1 MKNLILALALAVP
14 AGALADIVTETV
26 TVRTAV
32 GEVAA
37 PVAPETV
44 VALDLAA
51 IDSLAAL
58 GVPVAGRPDMTPP
71 AYLAKAVE
79 GVPTVGTLFE
89 PDFEALAVMAP
100 DLIVAGG
107 RSQPQ
112 VAALSRIAPTLDMTV
127 GTQDLVEEAKA
138 RLDAYGAIFDRA
150 EQARD
155 LKDDLDA
162 ALDETRTAVG
172 DKGNALILLVSG
184 TKISA
189 YGAGSRFGWLHDRLD
204 LPQAVP
210 DLREG
215 NHGEAVSFEFLA
227 KADPDWLLVIDRGAA
242 IGQGGEAAGLRVGGI
257 GLQGDLDVA
266 ARREQRPG
274 ASDDGRDGGR
284 VHQRRRAAPEEDRG
298 QPAGTR
304 QRRLRLQVGQDRLGQ
319 RRLLLAPAPVAHHVE
334 VAVRADARTVG
345 PVDIEADVR
354 PRIEGI
360 SQSAPPSAS

>member
-172 DKGNALILLVSG
+172 GKGNALILLVSG

-242 IGQGGEAAGLRVGGI
+242 IGQGGEAAAAT
-257 GLQGDLDVA
+257 LDNPLV
-266 ARREQRPG
+266 
-274 ASDDGRDGGR
+274 
-284 VHQRRRAAPEEDRG
+284 
-298 QPAGTR
+298 AGTKAGKAGQILYLDGAAMYLAAGGVQSLMLTLEQLR
-304 QRRLRLQVGQDRLGQ
+304 QSF
-319 RRLLLAPAPVAHHVE
+319 
-334 VAVRADARTVG
+334 ADAG
-345 PVDIEADVR
+345 A
-354 PRIEGI
+354 
-360 SQSAPPSAS
+360 

>member
-1 MKNLILALALAVP
+1 MPCIVKGNVVKNLILALALALP
-14 AGALADIVTETV
+14 AGALAETVPETV

-58 GVPVAGRPDMTPP
+58 GVPVAGRPDMAPP
-71 AYLAKAVE
+71 PYLAEAVE

-112 VAALSRIAPTLDMTV
+112 VAALSRIAPTLDMTIAA
-127 GTQDLVEEAKA
+127 QDLVQEAKA

-155 LKDDLDA
+155 LKDGLDA
-162 ALDETRTAVG
+162 ALDETRAAVG
-172 DKGNALILLVSG
+172 GKGNALILLVSG

-204 LPQAVP
+204 LPEAVP

-242 IGQGGEAAGLRVGGI
+242 IGQGGEAAAATLDNPLVASTKAGKAGQILYLYGAAMYLAAGGI
-257 GLQGDLDVA
+257 QSLMLTL
-266 ARREQRPG
+266 EQL
-274 ASDDGRDGGR
+274 
-284 VHQRRRAAPEEDRG
+284 
-298 QPAGTR
+298 R
-304 QRRLRLQVGQDRLGQ
+304 QSF
-319 RRLLLAPAPVAHHVE
+319 
-334 VAVRADARTVG
+334 ADAG
-345 PVDIEADVR
+345 A
-354 PRIEGI
+354 
-360 SQSAPPSAS
+360 